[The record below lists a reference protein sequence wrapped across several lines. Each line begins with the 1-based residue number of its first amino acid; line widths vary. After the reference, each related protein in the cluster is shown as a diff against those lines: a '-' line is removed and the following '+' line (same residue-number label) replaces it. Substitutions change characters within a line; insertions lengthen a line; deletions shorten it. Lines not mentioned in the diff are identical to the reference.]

1 MLFAGYGTVV
11 PGEIPFSNVVDVYD
25 AETSTW
31 GILQHPGTCG
41 FRQAVSLHSSG
52 QSVTGLLDW

>member
-1 MLFAGYGTVV
+1 MV